1 MELKLANGNSTDV
14 SSFVL
19 IVPYGIE
26 ISIFRSVKV
35 ILSKVLIVPYGIE
48 MELLDQFP
56 VVISV
61 LIVPYGIE
69 IASRL

>member
-1 MELKLANGNSTDV
+1 MG
-14 SSFVL
+14 
-19 IVPYGIE
+19 
-26 ISIFRSVKV
+26 R
-35 ILSKVLIVPYGIE
+35 VLIVPYGIE

-69 IASRL
+69 ITSYQTLPDIHIRINCTLWN